1 MCGISSSDPP
11 KANVEG
17 HVNIV
22 GCRVVPD
29 ENINPGSY
37 GFKLLRGVE
46 DIHFFSSGD
55 QTVVREWMK
64 ALLKPNIKRYNK
76 SVFCF
81 LTLTL
86 FDELTHARAEAPVFP
101 IDISVVP
108 LEIAQAMNPRPPSP
122 SSAAETQ
129 RAIRRENSIKLSTRG
144 GATMTKMQSMQVLSS
159 PQGQDDKMSGR
170 PRSGSFTSGVETK
183 GPVPLPTS
191 ATNVKAPVRPPRDE
205 RRKGFHGYPEVRG
218 LIPPL

>member
-1 MCGISSSDPP
+1 MCGISSSDPL

-46 DIHFFSSGD
+46 SIHFFSSDD

-64 ALLKPNIKRYNK
+64 ALLKPNIKRDNK

-81 LTLTL
+81 LSLLYTT
-86 FDELTHARAEAPVFP
+86 ELTHARAEAAVFP
-101 IDISVVP
+101 VDISVVP

-122 SSAAETQ
+122 SSAAATQ
-129 RAIRRENSIKLSTRG
+129 RAIRRENSIKSSARG
-144 GATMTKMQSMQVLSS
+144 GATLTKVQSMQVLS
-159 PQGQDDKMSGR
+159 GQNDKISGR
-170 PRSGSFTSGVETK
+170 PRSGSFTSGVKTK
-183 GPVPLPTS
+183 GPAALSTS
-191 ATNVKAPVRPPRDE
+191 AKVNAPVRPPRDE
-205 RRKGFHGYPEVRG
+205 RRKGFHGHPEVRG